1 MSTEIL
7 NLEGDAV
14 TRAEA
19 NMCVIVLVRIRTL
32 RRCRED
38 PFMLHNYSASNGES
52 LFAPYQLRL
61 VCGAIMYK
69 WYAKVTRKRGKRQ
82 AVGWPN
88 STLDDAKSVR
98 YKHRREVEN
107 GKVTSFSSHTEQT

>member
-69 WYAKVTRKRGKRQ
+69 WYAKVTRNIGAADSYIYSNHKMNNMRLKNCDRNKT
-82 AVGWPN
+82 ATVFM
-88 STLDDAKSVR
+88 L
-98 YKHRREVEN
+98 
-107 GKVTSFSSHTEQT
+107 

>member
-32 RRCRED
+32 RRCRID

-69 WYAKVTRKRGKRQ
+69 WYAKVTRKETRQTACRQSDGRIVPLKMRNPLGISIGGKSRM
-82 AVGWPN
+82 
-88 STLDDAKSVR
+88 
-98 YKHRREVEN
+98 
-107 GKVTSFSSHTEQT
+107 GK